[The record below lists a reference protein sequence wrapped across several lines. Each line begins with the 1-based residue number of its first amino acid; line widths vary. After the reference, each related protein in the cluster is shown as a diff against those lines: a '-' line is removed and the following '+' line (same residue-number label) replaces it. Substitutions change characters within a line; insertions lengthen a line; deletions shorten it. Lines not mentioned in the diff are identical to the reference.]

1 VPTIRR
7 FRGRRLA
14 LSWLALLGALLI
26 GPPHASPAAGD
37 LPGAAR
43 IGYIAQVRSVAGTP
57 AIDPASVETAGH
69 AGLLGG
75 RLGAEEMAYTARL
88 VGARLSL
95 LEAAAGTPD
104 EAVRAAEWLVGQH
117 VFALVGGFDTATA
130 QALSRFAERRQVL
143 FFNVGATEDRLRNA
157 DCARYAFHIEASDAM
172 YLDAVADWFIRGLA
186 FLVDED
192 APQGVRIIRRS
203 PARAWFLVTEHS
215 PPWEARARRLHVALE
230 QRHWGSR
237 IVTDAVVEG
246 QQRFDHVLRLI
257 PAAHP
262 DLVFLLLPAARQLEF
277 YREFEQARMAGDI
290 TGFPEPVTQTRAFFA
305 ALLTAAPRTTR
316 GGIRFVS
323 FEPTFSA
330 VGGPQ
335 LSQRFFRRWH
345 APMDGPAWTSWL
357 GIKIL
362 WEAFQH
368 LRGGDGPSLARYL
381 ESAGALFEGY
391 QGIGLTFRPWDGQ
404 LRHPLMAS
412 RLTAYSDDEMSLAQ
426 MVGQFPNVLAPGRT
440 PSDVLDQLGDPA
452 RGTRCR
458 AH

>member
-1 VPTIRR
+1 M
-7 FRGRRLA
+7 
-14 LSWLALLGALLI
+14 LGALFLR
-26 GPPHASPAAGD
+26 PTQASPAAGA
-37 LPGAAR
+37 LPEAAR
-43 IGYIAQVRSVAGTP
+43 IGYIAQVHTGPGTP
-57 AIDPASVETAGH
+57 ASDPASVETAGH

-88 VGARLSL
+88 MGARLSL
-95 LEAAAGTPD
+95 LEAAAGTPE
-104 EAVRAAEWLVGQH
+104 EAVRAAERLVDQH
-117 VFALVGGFDTATA
+117 VFALVGGFDPAA
-130 QALSRFAERRQVL
+130 ALALSRFAERRQVL
-143 FFNVGATEDRLRNA
+143 FFNVGATDDRLRNE
-157 DCARYAFHIEASDAM
+157 DCGRYTFHVEASDAM

-192 APQGVRIIRRS
+192 APQGVQIVRRS
-203 PARAWFLVTEHS
+203 PARAWLLVTERS
-215 PPWEARARRLHVALE
+215 PPWEARATRLRVALE
-230 QRHWGSR
+230 ERHWGSR
-237 IVTDAVVEG
+237 VLADVVVEP
-246 QQRFDHVLRLI
+246 QRRFDHVLRMI
-257 PAAHP
+257 TAAHP

-277 YREFEQARMAGDI
+277 YREYERAGLAGDV
-290 TGFPEPVTQTRAFFA
+290 TGFPEPVTQTRTFFA
-305 ALLTAAPRTTR
+305 AVLAAAPRTAR
-316 GGIRFVS
+316 GGIRIVS

-345 APMDGPAWTSWL
+345 IPMDGPAWTNWL

-368 LRGGDGPSLARYL
+368 FGGGDGPSLARYL
-381 ESAGALFEGY
+381 DSAGALFEGY

-440 PSDVLDQLGDPA
+440 PADVLDQLGDSA
-452 RGTRCR
+452 RSTRCR